1 MKELWQAA
9 QVMWNELP
17 IEVRVIFTLMFF
29 ASIIGSFVRFLMLK
43 SIAKTLSTRD
53 YTMRMK

>member
-17 IEVRVIFTLMFF
+17 IEVRVIFTLIFF
-29 ASIIGSFVRFLMLK
+29 ASIITSFVRFLMLK